1 MAKERVAART
11 VKTDLVANLAMSYSI
26 ERVYL
31 ESIAIEIECNFDDI
45 KWNWSNSSNDRVG
58 SICCF
63 SLWFHMVSIIDD
75 GPYTFSWDNSVL
87 YRSVRYESYLFHL
100 TPNVCNS

>member
-75 GPYTFSWDNSVL
+75 GPYTFSWNAFLLLSIFLIMYTHNTLVA
-87 YRSVRYESYLFHL
+87 
-100 TPNVCNS
+100 